1 MLKRFLFSFLGS
13 MIAIWVSALVAV
25 LGLIGFIASAIA
37 SSADKSASPVS
48 SRSILHIDL
57 SGPITER
64 NTVPQLRDV
73 LTGNDEISTGL
84 DEINAAILAAA
95 SDSNIDGIY
104 ITADGSSAGIATRYS
119 ILNTLRRFKTIAPEK
134 WIYAYSD
141 SYSQGDY
148 LIASAADSIFLN
160 PIGQVDFHGLAATG
174 MYFRQLLANLGI
186 QIQVVKVGTYKSAV
200 EPFLLDSISAP
211 AREQQMLYLSNMWNH
226 LKDAIAEV
234 RGVDAQQVNDWASS
248 FIFAESPSYY
258 IEHKIADRLVY
269 EHEMTDILASATDAS
284 KPDLVSVADYVKAPN
299 VNGLDKVYS
308 INPDS
313 KTRAKIAILYAEGD
327 ITVDGKDGIASSR
340 IVPEIEDLI
349 DNSDIDG
356 LILRVNSGGGSAF
369 ASEQIWEALERFKEK
384 TEKPYYVSMGDYA
397 ASGGYYI
404 SCGAD
409 KIYAEPV
416 TLTGSIGI
424 FGILPNASKLLN
436 DKIGVHTSTVSTN
449 PGSDMLV
456 PYKPLTPA
464 QYGAMQRY
472 VDRGYE
478 LFVSR
483 CAAGRHTTADSIKA
497 IAEGRVWDGAEALRI
512 GLVDE
517 LGGLDKAVADMAR
530 KLDAE
535 AVTIESYPALE
546 SDVWTMILNASSDLN
561 SQVMSEQLGFFY
573 PHFRAFTDAVNTD
586 PLQCRMQAFEIK

>member
-13 MIAIWVSALVAV
+13 MIAIWVSIIIAV
-25 LGLIGFIASAIA
+25 LGLVGFIGSAIA
-37 SSADKSASPVS
+37 ASSEKSSSAVS

-64 NTVPQLRDV
+64 NSMPELREV
-73 LTGNDEISTGL
+73 LTGNDQSSTGL
-84 DEINAAILAAA
+84 DDINAAILAAA
-95 SDSNIDGIY
+95 SDVNIDGIY
-104 ITADGSSAGIATRYS
+104 ITAPGASAGIATRYS
-119 ILNTLRRFKTIAPEK
+119 ILKTLHRFKEIAPEK

-160 PIGQVDFHGLAATG
+160 PIGQIDFHGLSATG
-174 MYFRQLLANLGI
+174 LYFRQLLANLGI

-211 AREQQMLYLSNMWNH
+211 AREQQMLYLSNIWDQ
-226 LKDAIAEV
+226 LKDAIAEG
-234 RGVDAQQVNDWASS
+234 RGVEAETVNSWASS
-248 FIFAESPSYY
+248 FIFAEDPQYY
-258 IEHKIADRLVY
+258 VNHKIADRLVY
-269 EHEMTDILASATDAS
+269 EHEMMDILADATDAK
-284 KPDLVSVADYVKAPN
+284 KPELVGVTDYIKAPN
-299 VNGLDKVYS
+299 VKGLDKVYS
-308 INPDS
+308 INPGS
-313 KTRAKIAILYAEGD
+313 KSRATIAILYAEGD
-327 ITVDGKDGIASSR
+327 ITVDGKGGIASSR
-340 IVPEIEDLI
+340 LVPEIEKLTE
-349 DNSDIDG
+349 SDDFDG

-384 TEKPYYVSMGDYA
+384 TDKPFYVSMGDVA

-409 KIYAEPV
+409 KIYAQPV

-449 PGSDMLV
+449 PASDMLV
-456 PYKPLTPA
+456 PYKPLTKP
-464 QYGAMQRY
+464 QYDAMQRY

-483 CAAGRHTTADSIKA
+483 CAAGRHTTTDSIKA
-497 IAEGRVWDGAEALRI
+497 IAEGRVWDGVEAHRI
-512 GLVDE
+512 NLVDE
-517 LGGLDKAVADMAR
+517 LGGLDMAIADMAR
-530 KLDAE
+530 QLDAE
-535 AVTIESYPALE
+535 AITIESYPKLE
-546 SDVWTMILNASSDLN
+546 PDVWAMILSASSDLSN
-561 SQVMSEQLGFFY
+561 SVMREQLGFFY
-573 PHFRAFTDAVNTD
+573 PHFRAFTDAIDTD